1 MQSFANIVCKCVDG
15 GKKNCY
21 SVRVN
26 EHRVRRERVF
36 LKERII
42 QFGEGNF
49 LRGFADYFVNELNER
64 AGFDTS
70 VVIIKPRPGGSCEVI
85 NEQSGEYTT
94 ILRGLKNGEVFEE
107 IKKNTCISRAINPYT
122 HYCQFIALARSAD
135 LKFVFS
141 NTTEAG
147 IVFDESCSPL
157 DEPQA
162 SFPGKVTRFLLE
174 RYRFFDGAADAGLIF
189 IPCELI
195 DKNGDKLKECVIKY
209 ARLWGL
215 GDGFVSWVEK
225 SCTFTNTLVDRIVTG
240 YPAQRAQEWE
250 KRLGYK
256 DRLMVEAEPF
266 HLWVIEGM
274 SGKKDLLPL
283 DKYGFNVIF
292 TDDCMPYKTRK
303 VRILNGAHTMSVMAA
318 HMCGYKT
325 VLEMMSDGDFDAFI
339 RKGLFEEIIPTI
351 DSLPKEELAEYAES
365 VLERFKNPYLHH
377 RLLDICLNSV
387 AKYRERVVPSLV
399 SYYDMSGSLP
409 PLLTFSL
416 AALILFYRSGSARDD
431 ERVISFI
438 NENATEKILENEQFW
453 GQNLNEINS
462 LAGEVDRIMASCG
475 KNGVK
480 DTLRSIL

>member
-1 MQSFANIVCKCVDG
+1 
-15 GKKNCY
+15 
-21 SVRVN
+21 
-26 EHRVRRERVF
+26 
-36 LKERII
+36 
-42 QFGEGNF
+42 
-49 LRGFADYFVNELNER
+49 
-64 AGFDTS
+64 
-70 VVIIKPRPGGSCEVI
+70 
-85 NEQSGEYTT
+85 
-94 ILRGLKNGEVFEE
+94 
-107 IKKNTCISRAINPYT
+107 
-122 HYCQFIALARSAD
+122 
-135 LKFVFS
+135 
-141 NTTEAG
+141 
-147 IVFDESCSPL
+147 
-157 DEPQA
+157 
-162 SFPGKVTRFLLE
+162 
-174 RYRFFDGAADAGLIF
+174 
-189 IPCELI
+189 
-195 DKNGDKLKECVIKY
+195 
-209 ARLWGL
+209 
-215 GDGFVSWVEK
+215 
-225 SCTFTNTLVDRIVTG
+225 
-240 YPAQRAQEWE
+240 
-250 KRLGYK
+250 
-256 DRLMVEAEPF
+256 MVEAEPF

-325 VLEMMSDGDFDAFI
+325 VLEMMSDEDFDAFI

-365 VLERFKNPYLHH
+365 VLERFKNPYIHH

-399 SYYDMSGSLP
+399 SYYDKFGSLP

-416 AALILFYRSGSARDD
+416 TALILFYRSGSARDD

-438 NENATEKILENEQFW
+438 NENATEKILENEQLW

-480 DTLRSIL
+480 NTLRSIL